1 MSHYQSKINAKI
13 GAARHYLRNRLAIR
27 IGFIFLGM
35 LTCFGI
41 QAQKEGKQ
49 VPNLKGFDEKPIL
62 FGFLVGVNTSTF
74 NILHSRASTPENQYN
89 PQYAELLTL
98 QPGINLGIVSSLRLR
113 KNLNLRVLPGISF
126 GQRDLSY
133 IGADS
138 TRSDEDLKIKS
149 TFLEMPIMLK
159 YGGDRN
165 HNFKPYIVAGINPRY
180 DLAKKKQDGLL
191 LNSFDL
197 YYELGFGFDSYLNYF
212 RLSTEFKI
220 SIGTRDILNHEG
232 TGELLDVPYT
242 QAIDKMTSRI
252 FVLNFIFSRTGNSVI
267 SGRYVMEQNPEP

>member
-1 MSHYQSKINAKI
+1 MSHYQSKINTKI
-13 GAARHYLRNRLAIR
+13 SSVRHYLGSRFAIR
-27 IGFIFLGM
+27 IVFIFLAM
-35 LTCFGI
+35 LTCFGV

-49 VPNLKGFDEKPIL
+49 VPNLKGFDEKQIL

-74 NILHSRASTPENQYN
+74 NILHSRASTPENENN
-89 PQYAELLTL
+89 PRYAELLTL

-138 TRSDEDLKIKS
+138 MRFDDIKVKS

-220 SIGTRDILNHEG
+220 SIGTRDVLNHEG
-232 TGELLDVPYT
+232 TGELLDMPYT
-242 QAIDKMTSRI
+242 QAIDKLTSRI
-252 FVLNFIFSRTGNSVI
+252 FVLNFYF
-267 SGRYVMEQNPEP
+267 Q